1 MYGCITTIEC
11 IEVIFGFRAFV
22 SEPHIGHILGSFSQ
36 LNTIVLVS
44 QSLDSSDFYT
54 AIFHFPVEFTG
65 IDGNTSVV
73 FYIHSFELFNC
84 GACRIE
90 DGDEYFL
97 CLISRS
103 QFDNTYNIVTLGYLV
118 PIYGYCDSVL

>member
-54 AIFHFPVEFTG
+54 AIFHFPVELTG

-73 FYIHSFELFNC
+73 FYIHSSQFLNC
-84 GACRIE
+84 GVCRIE
-90 DGDEYFL
+90 DRNEYFL
-97 CLISRS
+97 CLITES
-103 QFDNTYNIVTLGYLV
+103 QLDDTYNIVTLRYLV